1 MIYVALAVVVAFVL
15 WRVVGVGF
23 LRVVRV
29 ILYPLYPYCGTFALM
44 ALILTCRL
52 ASVSVE
58 YTPGELMLLA
68 VADVVFGT
76 LAYAKFVGFLWR
88 SRDRGWWMWLMRLSF
103 GLSAVIFF
111 PIGILAW
118 IIHVCFVAER
128 EQRETFS
135 TH

>member
-1 MIYVALAVVVAFVL
+1 MINVALAVIVAFVL
-15 WRVVGVGF
+15 WRVVGGGF

-52 ASVSVE
+52 ISVSVE
-58 YTPGELMLLA
+58 YTPVELMLL
-68 VADVVFGT
+68 VIADVVFGT
-76 LAYAKFVGFLWR
+76 LAYAKFVGLLWR
-88 SRDRGWWMWLMRLSF
+88 SRNRSWWMWLLRLSF

-118 IIHVCFVAER
+118 ILHVCFAVES
-128 EQRETFS
+128 EQREAFS

>member
-1 MIYVALAVVVAFVL
+1 
-15 WRVVGVGF
+15 
-23 LRVVRV
+23 
-29 ILYPLYPYCGTFALM
+29 M
-44 ALILTCRL
+44 ALILACRL
-52 ASVSVE
+52 ISVSVE
-58 YTPGELMLLA
+58 YTPTELMLLT

-88 SRDRGWWMWLMRLSF
+88 SRNRSWWMWLLRLNF

-118 IIHVCFVAER
+118 ILHVCFAAER
-128 EQRETFS
+128 EPRETFS